1 MSLFGRNDQPVTA
14 NSTTTQETTTGAPI
28 GTYVLAK
35 GSGNGTNPI
44 SMDTN
49 AHFGNTSPGSR
60 ASVDVAMFN
69 NTSPGA
75 FITNMAI
82 GVFGVSA
89 TEEANNVLNKSSE
102 RPAHAGWNVRRA
114 GTGPLISFTAS
125 NPSALTGYNNTDVIV
140 VNSPQAGGNATV
152 TFTTDASG
160 NNLVF
165 TISNT
170 GAGFTLTTIP
180 VSNIFMT
187 NLTLKMIQEHVFYL
201 TIMIL
206 YKEIKV
212 IKNLMI
218 WQF

>member
-170 GAGFTLTTIP
+170 GAGFTLTKIGRA
-180 VSNIFMT
+180 
-187 NLTLKMIQEHVFYL
+187 HV
-201 TIMIL
+201 
-206 YKEIKV
+206 
-212 IKNLMI
+212 
-218 WQF
+218 